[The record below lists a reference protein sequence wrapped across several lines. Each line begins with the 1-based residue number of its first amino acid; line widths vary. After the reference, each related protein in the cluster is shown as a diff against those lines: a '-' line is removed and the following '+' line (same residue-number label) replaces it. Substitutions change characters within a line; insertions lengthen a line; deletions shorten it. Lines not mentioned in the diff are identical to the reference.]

1 MGTTEPTI
9 GAIQNILAD
18 VKNFVFADEM
28 VVLARYGSHVADP
41 HVILTIGSYRGCSDI
56 CLAAFS
62 SVPVYAIDF
71 HAVGEGDDYQFGPE
85 DRREWTNNVL
95 KWGVA
100 DKIRSINL
108 NSRDVSKI
116 WRLPIGLLFVDGSH
130 SYEAVRDDIAGY
142 LPYVAPGALVA
153 FHDHQAPQILQAIR
167 ERIELELIG
176 ETAATGFYRK
186 VK

>member
-1 MGTTEPTI
+1 MATTEPTI
-9 GAIQNILAD
+9 GTIQNILAE
-18 VKNFVFADEM
+18 VQNFVFADEM
-28 VVLARYGSHVADP
+28 LVLARYGSRVADP

-56 CLAAFS
+56 ILATFS

-71 HAVGEGDDYQFGPE
+71 HLMGDGDNYPFNSD

-100 DKIRSINL
+100 DKICPINL

-142 LPYVAPGALVA
+142 LPYVAPGGIVA
-153 FHDHQAPQILQAIR
+153 FHDHQAPQIVRAIE
-167 ERIELELIG
+167 ERTELEQIG
-176 ETAATGFYRK
+176 VTAATGFYRK
-186 VK
+186 VR